1 MATYNIQS
9 LLADLQGVLHGTQLN
24 QIQGVDNLIYRA
36 ARRLL
41 LDIDPQETKRTVE
54 FINPIFNTV
63 YDYPIATDVK
73 GNKLID
79 IRPQINRIPRD
90 IWSQSYNQAFDIAKQ
105 NLYMSKNMFTL
116 NFNTGIKTIRIN
128 APYINPPV
136 IINQVE
142 AITTNGTW
150 SVGGT
155 ASNLA
160 VNNSNYVQGGGSLQ
174 FNLGV
179 GTGYLV
185 NSTMTAVNLSAVV
198 NQASIFLNTYFQTGS
213 GITSVELQ
221 FGSDASDY
229 YDLTVT
235 QTQQN
240 TAFQNGWNLL
250 QYAWENSTVVGTPNA
265 AAINYVKV
273 IYTVTTIQTGCLL
286 NGINSILGSVM
297 EYEYYSKYLFRDA
310 ITGVFQETVTDN
322 SNLINLDTESYN
334 LLFNLS
340 AAYAFQ
346 QQQGLDAMFYD
357 GNFFMREYQEGVA
370 RYNALYKSEVQKP
383 QSTYYGMPR
392 VKNNRFIGGKFT
404 SPSS

>member
-357 GNFFMREYQEGVA
+357 GNFFMREYQEGFA